1 MCVAIDKEGKGLTQ
15 MGIWKDAIFGCIV
28 GDALGVPVEFLS
40 RAALKKDPVTDMR
53 EFGSHHQ
60 PRGTWSDDSSM
71 ILAEIKSMKDLSGID
86 FDDIMKN
93 FVKWERN
100 GKFTPFGEVFDI
112 GITCAEAIEKYA
124 REGDFRHCGKDD
136 YHSNGNG
143 SLMRI
148 MPFCLFAVENDYRK
162 TEAEEIISTASA
174 LTHAHK
180 VSKDCCI
187 IYYNLVRS
195 IIKTHSIP
203 DDLVK
208 KYKGLDEASIESSG
222 FVMDT
227 LEASSFCLVNS
238 SSYKECVL
246 KAVNLGDDTDTT
258 GCVAGGLAGLY
269 YGFDSIPEE
278 WVGCLQKREE
288 ISELIYEMD
297 DAEV

>member
-1 MCVAIDKEGKGLTQ
+1 
-15 MGIWKDAIFGCIV
+15 MGIWKDAIVGCIV

-40 RAALKKDPVTDMR
+40 RAELKADPVTDMR
-53 EFGSHHQ
+53 EFGSHNQ
-60 PRGTWSDDSSM
+60 PRGIWSDDSSL
-71 ILAEIKSMKDLSGID
+71 ILAEMQSMKDCGGID

-93 FVKWERN
+93 FIKWERD

-112 GITCAEAIEKYA
+112 GLTCAEAIEKYA
-124 REGDFRHCGKDD
+124 REGDYKCCGKDG

-148 MPFCLFAVENDYRK
+148 MPFCLYAVANEYGQA
-162 TEAEEIISTASA
+162 EAEKLIGTASA

-187 IYYNLVRS
+187 IYYNLVKS
-195 IIKTHSIP
+195 IIKNHSIP
-203 DDLVK
+203 GDLVK
-208 KYKGLDEASIESSG
+208 KYKGMDEDEIGSSG

-227 LEASSFCLVNS
+227 LEASIWCLVNS

-246 KAVNLGDDTDTT
+246 KAVNLGNDTDTT

-269 YGFDSIPEE
+269 FGFDSIPTE
-278 WVGCLQKREE
+278 WIDCLQKKDE
-288 ISELIYEMD
+288 IAKLITAME
-297 DAEV
+297 